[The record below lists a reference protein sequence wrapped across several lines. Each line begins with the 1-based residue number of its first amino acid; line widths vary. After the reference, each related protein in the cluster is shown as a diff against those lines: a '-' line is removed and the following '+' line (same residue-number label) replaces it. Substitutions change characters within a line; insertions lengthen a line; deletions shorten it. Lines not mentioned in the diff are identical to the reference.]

1 MRTPVTRALAFAVLT
16 LLACGVE
23 ASPPKPN
30 AAAAAA
36 GIPNCAVPPDLG
48 EILKRSFGG
57 YDGMVRVTHPRY
69 FTALYC
75 GIGAELSRSD
85 DVRRGWDEL
94 DFAEWSEGRRF
105 DDAIVRFAA
114 ARATFSLCVALQHGH
129 VMATPAKLNTLSA
142 ITAVGDRRALP
153 FVYGYALRVADA
165 LAVDPDLRVAL
176 LAALANISGKSADP
190 RSAYDP
196 DLFRAAVETYATE
209 LP

>member
-1 MRTPVTRALAFAVLT
+1 MRRWIVVATAAMALS
-16 LLACGVE
+16 CGVE
-23 ASPPKPN
+23 APPPKPN
-30 AAAAAA
+30 AAAVTA

-48 EILKRSFGG
+48 EILRRSFGS

-85 DVRRGWDEL
+85 DVRKGWDEL
-94 DFAEWSEGRRF
+94 DFAEWGEGRSF
-105 DDAIVRFAA
+105 DDAVVRFAS

-129 VMATPAKLNTLSA
+129 MMATPAKLNTLSA
-142 ITAVGDRRALP
+142 ITALGDRRALP

-165 LAVDPDLRVAL
+165 IAVDPDLRVAL
-176 LAALANISGKSADP
+176 LAALASISGKSADRRAP
-190 RSAYDP
+190 YDA
-196 DLFRAAVETYATE
+196 DLFRAAVAAYASE